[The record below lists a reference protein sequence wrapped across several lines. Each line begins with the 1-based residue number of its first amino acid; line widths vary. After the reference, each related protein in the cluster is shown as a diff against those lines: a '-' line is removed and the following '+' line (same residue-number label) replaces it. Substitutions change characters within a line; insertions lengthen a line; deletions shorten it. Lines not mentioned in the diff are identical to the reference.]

1 MVYFGPRKY
10 RPSARGMDRRE
21 KMRVIG
27 PVLLLLV
34 LFLIVVVPRWS
45 DQNQA
50 PEAPPGMIPVGHSD
64 EVVGLAPDDQT
75 PNEEANVPEPV
86 ALSPEDQSASGVEP
100 FVVDESILARV
111 RDGEAVD
118 PGPLEEEAKYY
129 LLHRWRAG
137 ASEPAAGEAPRA
149 DEIAAQSRSIRGKR
163 YLMVLT
169 LIENPQPRNLP
180 ENRSG
185 LKKIWEV
192 FGSDSDG
199 HLHRVDF
206 IRKPKYLPSGSDV
219 VMEGD
224 FLRLYRYQTIAG
236 QEAMVPHWVAQ
247 TLEPYQSPFVKKGNR
262 WFPLS
267 IIGALAVATL
277 ILLLVIQD
285 RRPRRPLTRRRKS

>member
-10 RPSARGMDRRE
+10 RPSASGMDRRE

-34 LFLIVVVPRWS
+34 LFLIVVVPQWT
-45 DQNQA
+45 DKNQA
-50 PEAPPGMIPVGHSD
+50 PEAPSGMIPIGPSD
-64 EVVGLAPDDQT
+64 EVTGLVPDDQI
-75 PNEEANVPEPV
+75 PSEGENVPEPI
-86 ALSPEDQSASGVEP
+86 ALSPEEQSPSEVEP

-118 PGPLEEEAKYY
+118 PGPLEEEAKFY
-129 LLHRWRAG
+129 LLHRWRVG
-137 ASEPAAGEAPRA
+137 SSEPSAGEAPRA
-149 DEIAAQSRSIRGKR
+149 DEIAAQSRAIRGKR
-163 YLMVLT
+163 FIMVLT

-262 WFPLS
+262 WFALW
-267 IIGALAVATL
+267 ITGGLAVATL
-277 ILLLVIQD
+277 ILLLVIRD
-285 RRPRRPLTRRRKS
+285 RGPRRPLTRRRKS